1 MILKRDSHLKR
12 IMRLLE
18 YAFLFLLIIFLTDCS
33 PTRKNPWYEK
43 RMKASRV
50 NTSQLGRNRY
60 YFSEGYQKKIQKSSK
75 KIH

>member
-1 MILKRDSHLKR
+1 MILKRYNSVKR
-12 IMRLLE
+12 IMKLIK
-18 YAFLFLLIIFLTDCS
+18 YVFLFSLIIFLTCCS

-50 NTSQLGRNRY
+50 NTTQLGRNRY
-60 YFSEGYQKKIQKSSK
+60 YFSEGYQKKLSKSYK

>member
-1 MILKRDSHLKR
+1 MILKRDSHLKG

-18 YAFLFLLIIFLTDCS
+18 YVFLFSLIIFLTDCS
-33 PTRKNPWYEK
+33 STRKNPWYEK